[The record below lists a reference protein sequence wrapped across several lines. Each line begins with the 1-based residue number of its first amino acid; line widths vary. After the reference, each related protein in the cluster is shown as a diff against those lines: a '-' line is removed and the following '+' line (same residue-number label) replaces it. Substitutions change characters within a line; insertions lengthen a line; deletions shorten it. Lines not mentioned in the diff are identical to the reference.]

1 MLCAY
6 SGALRYEVAD
16 MNEDAHQYG
25 DDPAADRRYRAHP
38 VSPLATLTQ
47 LPALVVLGRLPVPV
61 LAIDR
66 EGTIIFANEAFTR
79 MLGHTTETVTA
90 MKFDQIFSSMA
101 ATPSPVSAVHAHAEQ
116 IVTLRHA
123 DGFTVRAKMS
133 KSALL
138 RGDDPVTLT
147 TFQDLTEQLWTEGS

>member
-6 SGALRYEVAD
+6 TGARRCDVAAVT
-16 MNEDAHQYG
+16 EDAHHDR
-25 DDPAADRRYRAHP
+25 DDPAADRRHRAQP

-66 EGTIIFANEAFTR
+66 DGSILFANEPFTR
-79 MLGHTTETVTA
+79 MLGYTTETVTA
-90 MKFDQIFSSMA
+90 MKFDQIFSGMA
-101 ATPSPVSAVHAHAEQ
+101 ATPSAVGAVHAHAEH

-138 RGDDPVTLT
+138 RGDDPLTLT
-147 TFQDLTEQLWTEGS
+147 TFQDLTEQLWTEGP

>member
-1 MLCAY
+1 MLCTY
-6 SGALRYEVAD
+6 SGALRSEVAD
-16 MNEDAHQYG
+16 VNEDAHHYG

-66 EGTIIFANEAFTR
+66 EGTIIFANEAFTQ

-90 MKFDQIFSSMA
+90 MKFDQ
-101 ATPSPVSAVHAHAEQ
+101 TSPA
-116 IVTLRHA
+116 
-123 DGFTVRAKMS
+123 
-133 KSALL
+133 
-138 RGDDPVTLT
+138 
-147 TFQDLTEQLWTEGS
+147 

>member
-6 SGALRYEVAD
+6 SGALRYEVVD
-16 MNEDAHQYG
+16 VNEDAHHYG

-38 VSPLATLTQ
+38 LSPLATLTH
-47 LPALVVLGRLPVPV
+47 LPALVVLGRLPVSV

-90 MKFDQIFSSMA
+90 MKFDQIFSGMA

>member
-1 MLCAY
+1 
-6 SGALRYEVAD
+6 
-16 MNEDAHQYG
+16 MNEDANQYG

-38 VSPLATLTQ
+38 LSPLATLTQ

-66 EGTIIFANEAFTR
+66 EGTIIFANEPFTR
-79 MLGHTTETVTA
+79 MLGHTTETVAA
-90 MKFDQIFSSMA
+90 MKFDQIFSGMA

-147 TFQDLTEQLWTEGS
+147 TFQDLTEHLWTEGS

>member
-16 MNEDAHQYG
+16 VNEDAHQYG

-66 EGTIIFANEAFTR
+66 EGTIIFANEPFTR

-116 IVTLRHA
+116 KAWTRMTL
-123 DGFTVRAKMS
+123 S
-133 KSALL
+133 ILPSC
-138 RGDDPVTLT
+138 
-147 TFQDLTEQLWTEGS
+147 